1 MLEDLTRAPC
11 AAVWGLL
18 ISGRGG
24 IEPPPNHFPGAS
36 VNAALDLLVQ
46 GLGRRYGPQ
55 GVRSNAVDPGP
66 IESPR
71 LNSLSSVTEELT
83 RSRRTA
89 LPGPGRPRDVAGAS
103 DRGAP
108 WHDGAQGLL
117 DPVYPAA
124 GGPYRTTR
132 SFAGAW
138 RAGGH

>member
-1 MLEDLTRAPC
+1 M
-11 AAVWGLL
+11 L

-46 GLGRRYGPQ
+46 GLSRRYGPQ

-89 LPGPGRPRDVAGAS
+89 QPGPGRPRDVADAVAYLLSGEAAFVNGT
-103 DRGAP
+103 RLYV
-108 WHDGAQGLL
+108 DG
-117 DPVYPAA
+117 
-124 GGPYRTTR
+124 GGQPY
-132 SFAGAW
+132 
-138 RAGGH
+138 